1 MTASTRG
8 RTRRRASRKAKP
20 AGSYHHGD
28 LRAALLEAT
37 ASVLED
43 HGVAGFTL
51 RECARRAG
59 VSHGAPAHH
68 FGDVRGLL
76 SAFTAQ
82 SFRQLEALTLEYRSK
97 APPTGFAQLL
107 AAGLAYVD
115 YALAQRARFQLMFR
129 SDRLD
134 PDDEQLRRAGQAVFE
149 ILRQD
154 MARTSAEAGAREAML
169 QEKTALAWTI
179 VHGFATLMLENAGFA
194 SQTGGDPRKAHALV
208 RKLITLSRP
217 AFESTLELNLG

>member
-1 MTASTRG
+1 M
-8 RTRRRASRKAKP
+8 
-20 AGSYHHGD
+20 
-28 LRAALLEAT
+28 LQAA

-43 HGVAGFTL
+43 DGVEGFTL

-82 SFRQLEALTLEYRSK
+82 SFEQLEALTLEYRSK
-97 APPTGFAQLL
+97 APPDAFSQLI
-107 AAGLAYVD
+107 AGGLAYVD
-115 YALAQRARFQLMFR
+115 YALAHRARFQLMFR

-134 PDDEQLRRAGQAVFE
+134 LANEQLRRVGQAVFD

-154 MARTSAEAGAREAML
+154 MARASAEAGATGVML
-169 QEKTALAWTI
+169 QEKTALGWAI

-208 RKLITLSRP
+208 RKLLTLSRP
-217 AFESTLELNLG
+217 AFESTRPDPRSNPAGA